1 MRIAGTTA
9 PLVDIGN
16 PRTWPPSLHGV
27 VEGLARQAEQHVEFR
42 GSDTFAYD
50 MRLRHPDYDA
60 EAEIGLR
67 SALDGY
73 LLAAYHA
80 TRLLHHEGE
89 WLRADGLL
97 PLTDDL
103 RRRKLAGARRHHP
116 ELIGDDEVAL
126 LLASG
131 PLSWD
136 AGQSGARRARLN
148 VVAPLAIFLH
158 DDGLRPLLKDWG
170 GESIAWAGHV
180 GSREGPACAAAVKRL
195 SAVSIPTIV
204 EVGLAASE
212 LCEYRYLW
220 PAMVGN
226 LLGLRMPWNQWILES
241 SVPATRVL
249 DLIQPGHRRWPAL
262 PSST

>member
-1 MRIAGTTA
+1 
-9 PLVDIGN
+9 
-16 PRTWPPSLHGV
+16 V

-50 MRLRHPDYDA
+50 MRLCHPYYAA

-116 ELIGDDEVAL
+116 ELISDDEVAL

-131 PLSWD
+131 PLSW
-136 AGQSGARRARLN
+136 QSGERSARLN
-148 VVAPLAIFLH
+148 VVAPLAMFLH
-158 DDGLRPLLKDWG
+158 DRGLPPLLDSWG
-170 GESIAWAGHV
+170 GESIAWAGKLSSEA
-180 GSREGPACAAAVKRL
+180 GQTCAAAVKRL

-204 EVGLAASE
+204 EVGLAARE
-212 LCEYRYLW
+212 LCDYKHLW

-241 SVPATRVL
+241 SVPPTRVL
-249 DLIQPGHRRWPAL
+249 DVIQPGHRRWPAL
-262 PSST
+262 PSSTSSGAL